1 MAKSSGPIVGLDIGS
16 AFIKVVEVAFK
27 AGRPEITAVGIMP
40 TPLDSVIQGLV
51 IDPPAMGVVIRHLLD
66 ISGIRSRR
74 VVSSIA
80 GANNVSVRIIEVP
93 KMSDKDLAE
102 TMKYEIDRF
111 VPFAHGQ
118 EIERDYQPLPLPAPN
133 EANMQ
138 VILAVAVQDVVTSH
152 MQALTAAGLSPA
164 AIEAEPLAV
173 VRALTAFGED
183 GHRVEETIGIVNI
196 GASNTE
202 LSVVTGGM
210 LIFPRTISI
219 GGDSLTKAIAE
230 NLGMRVDAAERLKR
244 QYAAVDLERIGQL
257 QSAPDFDTGFGDF
270 GSPPGDSP
278 FLDFNAPGGGGA
290 AAPGLNPF
298 LYNSPAGG
306 AAEPGAAPFGVA
318 PPPEDEPAAG
328 AANVFDLGAAGPE
341 IGAPSG
347 MGANAPVGGLPASP
361 FGGGSPFETPAPFG
375 SPDAEGGMAPAGGLG
390 GDFGGFDLGDGSTP
404 MAEPAGSADDDA
416 RQVQDI
422 LAPVL
427 NELVAELRRSLE
439 YYRSHN
445 PNLPITRLLMTGGT
459 CRMPNLNQ
467 FFEKELGIP
476 TLTANPLM
484 AATVQSSMTPLDWL
498 QDIAPVLSIAMGLAE
513 REMVDVPK
521 GYVPAALAQAA
532 T

>member
-1 MAKSSGPIVGLDIGS
+1 MPKTSGPMVGLDIGS

-27 AGRPEITAVGIMP
+27 GGRPEVTAVGIMP
-40 TPLDSVIQGLV
+40 TPPDSVIQGLV
-51 IDPPAMGVVIRHLLD
+51 IDPPALGVVIRHLLD
-66 ISGIRSRR
+66 ISGIKSRR

-102 TMKYEIDRF
+102 TMRYEIDRF

-118 EIERDYQPLPLPAPN
+118 EIERDYQPLPIPAPN

-138 VILAVAVQDVVTSH
+138 VILVVAVQDVVTSH
-152 MQALTAAGLSPA
+152 MQALAAAGLSPA
-164 AIEAEPLAV
+164 ALEAEPLAV
-173 VRALTAFGED
+173 VRALTAFGEN
-183 GHRVEETIGIVNI
+183 GQRVEETVGILNL

-230 NLGMRVDAAERLKR
+230 NLGMRMDAAERLKR

-257 QSAPDFDTGFGDF
+257 TSTPEFDSSFGEF
-270 GSPPGDSP
+270 GSPGGSP
-278 FLDFNAPGGGGA
+278 FLDFNAPPSGG

-298 LYNSPAGG
+298 LYNTPPGG
-306 AAEPGAAPFGVA
+306 AEPDAAPGGFGFA
-318 PPPEDEPAAG
+318 PPPEDEAPAG
-328 AANVFDLGAAGPE
+328 GSVFDLGTAPE
-341 IGAPSG
+341 IGSTPPGAAPAG
-347 MGANAPVGGLPASP
+347 GGLPPSP

-375 SPDAEGGMAPAGGLG
+375 SPDAAGGDGGFG
-390 GDFGGFDLGDGSTP
+390 GDLGGFDLGDGGMP
-404 MAEPAGSADDDA
+404 AAAAAGSADDDA

-445 PNLPITRLLMTGGT
+445 PTLPIARLIMTGGT
-459 CRMPNLNQ
+459 SRMPNLGQ
-467 FFEKELGIP
+467 FLENELGLP
-476 TLTANPLM
+476 TVVANPLM
-484 AATVQSSMTPLDWL
+484 AVSVQSAMTPVDWL
-498 QDIAPVLSIAMGLAE
+498 EDIAPILSIAMGLAE
-513 REMVDVPK
+513 REMVEVPK